1 LVLYGH
7 WRGNATVYLSLGERK
22 VLRTAASKVLTASDD
37 GLGHGK
43 IAIAELRLTMPPI
56 MLGDFVFRV
65 HKKVA

>member
-1 LVLYGH
+1 MFPS
-7 WRGNATVYLSLGERK
+7 R
-22 VLRTAASKVLTASDD
+22 VLTASDDGWHVRAD

-43 IAIAELRLTMPPI
+43 IAIAKPCSAMPPI